1 MPSEPGMVER
11 LEVERDLPLDDAPLP
26 AVSVEESGEIED
38 APSAS
43 ELHLIFPDD
52 VPPVTEPRGRRISLE
67 LTGPLRSTTEPA
79 SAEPE
84 PVLTETMAELYA
96 RQGHFGEALAVYRR
110 LVERQPNDRRLADRV
125 RELEAMDH
133 TGARRLSYIAMDTGG
148 ESVESFFRALVEA
161 RPMGAGAP
169 SPGRSEPDDGSGAPT
184 RPASDPLSLSAIFG
198 EESPQSA
205 PPAEPTPPSGGSDAF
220 SFDQFFGSTS
230 SGSDSASRPRG
241 TGPGGEDL
249 DQFQHWLKG
258 LKR

>member
-1 MPSEPGMVER
+1 M
-11 LEVERDLPLDDAPLP
+11 
-26 AVSVEESGEIED
+26 
-38 APSAS
+38 
-43 ELHLIFPDD
+43 
-52 VPPVTEPRGRRISLE
+52 
-67 LTGPLRSTTEPA
+67 EPA

-96 RQGHFGEALAVYRR
+96 RQGHFGDALAVYRH

-169 SPGRSEPDDGSGAPT
+169 SPSRAEPDDGSGAPT

-198 EESPQSA
+198 EESAQSK

-220 SFDQFFGSTS
+220 SFDQFFGGPT
-230 SGSDSASRPRG
+230 SGSDSGSHPRG

-249 DQFQHWLKG
+249 DQFQHWLKS